1 MAYFTSFPV
10 EPFDAAPVT
19 NTHIYNPL
27 KDFAY
32 VVGLVLLSISAGVL
46 LVQPQQR
53 SSDSFAFFLLHYG
66 LAFGYAIFLA
76 VNRRL
81 RWWLFG
87 ARPADYPTLLLSLLL
102 WTVSCFALNRQI
114 AIFKPSATWLD
125 VHLAVSFA
133 ACIAYA
139 WKDRMPTALRGML
152 YFVLAA
158 TALLFAYYAVCTL
171 PLLAAGLM
179 LFWFFGLPLHGLIP
193 VVFTVYLGLIL
204 RSAGLT
210 NPRYRLPVF
219 AGLATPIVAVLWFSS
234 AWFLLN
240 KQVVDAL
247 DAVEMRGDSSLPRWV
262 AVSQRLKNTPT
273 TGKMLEAVAN
283 GSMQRSGRNPWE
295 MLFMAN
301 NNADNNDPLMQVAS
315 AVSPVPD
322 LSRDECTRIY
332 ASLYD
337 GRHRQEERL
346 WSGDN
351 LETKTVATRVLL
363 DPGHRL
369 SYTEKT
375 LTVGHRSF
383 GQDRGSG
390 TQEALYTFF
399 LPEGGVVTSLSLWIN
414 GQEEPALLTSKSKA
428 KEAYTTIVGRE
439 RRDPAVV
446 HWQEGHT
453 VQLRVFPVTPEMPR
467 RFKIGITAPL
477 RLDKAALSYQNVSFD
492 GPSALLATEQDSLF
506 FLRNGHFTAVP
517 AFFQQ
522 IAATIATYDGPYRH
536 TWSAACQA
544 APLSRTIF
552 SFDGKNYAVAPYTPQ
567 AENFR
572 PEKIYLDLNWAWTT
586 ADWQAV
592 RPMLRQAAV
601 YIPVADS
608 FELLTA
614 DNASRLFR
622 QAKQLR
628 FSLFPFHRIEAP
640 EQALVIAKSA
650 HPSLRPADLG
660 EAAFRQGLRA
670 MSGHAPIR
678 VFHLGNDDPSAYLE
692 ALAEARTIRCQ
703 QVDLSGLG
711 QALSA
716 GVFPQNVENAHTV
729 VLPSAGLLITEQDSA
744 TTATQ
749 APDHLFRLFAYQS
762 ILRDLGL
769 QQGEPEDLVR
779 LAEQAYVVTP
789 VSSLVTL
796 ETQADYDRFQ
806 IKPTEM
812 LNSLGNASFE
822 NAGSV
827 PEPHEWALILLLA
840 VAVLWSVRG
849 SWRW

>member
-1 MAYFTSFPV
+1 MAYSTSFPV

-19 NTHIYNPL
+19 NTDIYNPL

-87 ARPADYPTLLLSLLL
+87 ARPAGYPTLLLSLLL

-139 WKDRMPTALRGML
+139 WKDRMPTALRSML

-193 VVFTVYLGLIL
+193 VVFTIYLGLIL
-204 RSAGLT
+204 RNASLAD
-210 NPRYRLPVF
+210 PRYRLPVF
-219 AGLATPIVAVLWFSS
+219 AGLAIPIVAVLWFSS

-283 GSMQRSGRNPWE
+283 GSMQRSGGNPWE

-322 LSRDECTRIY
+322 LSRDECARIY

-351 LETKTVATRVLL
+351 LETKTVTTRVLL

-390 TQEALYTFF
+390 TQEAIYTFF
-399 LPEGGVVTSLSLWIN
+399 LP
-414 GQEEPALLTSKSKA
+414 
-428 KEAYTTIVGRE
+428 
-439 RRDPAVV
+439 
-446 HWQEGHT
+446 
-453 VQLRVFPVTPEMPR
+453 
-467 RFKIGITAPL
+467 
-477 RLDKAALSYQNVSFD
+477 
-492 GPSALLATEQDSLF
+492 
-506 FLRNGHFTAVP
+506 
-517 AFFQQ
+517 
-522 IAATIATYDGPYRH
+522 
-536 TWSAACQA
+536 
-544 APLSRTIF
+544 
-552 SFDGKNYAVAPYTPQ
+552 
-567 AENFR
+567 
-572 PEKIYLDLNWAWTT
+572 
-586 ADWQAV
+586 
-592 RPMLRQAAV
+592 
-601 YIPVADS
+601 
-608 FELLTA
+608 
-614 DNASRLFR
+614 
-622 QAKQLR
+622 
-628 FSLFPFHRIEAP
+628 
-640 EQALVIAKSA
+640 
-650 HPSLRPADLG
+650 
-660 EAAFRQGLRA
+660 
-670 MSGHAPIR
+670 
-678 VFHLGNDDPSAYLE
+678 
-692 ALAEARTIRCQ
+692 
-703 QVDLSGLG
+703 
-711 QALSA
+711 
-716 GVFPQNVENAHTV
+716 
-729 VLPSAGLLITEQDSA
+729 
-744 TTATQ
+744 
-749 APDHLFRLFAYQS
+749 
-762 ILRDLGL
+762 
-769 QQGEPEDLVR
+769 
-779 LAEQAYVVTP
+779 
-789 VSSLVTL
+789 
-796 ETQADYDRFQ
+796 
-806 IKPTEM
+806 
-812 LNSLGNASFE
+812 
-822 NAGSV
+822 
-827 PEPHEWALILLLA
+827 
-840 VAVLWSVRG
+840 
-849 SWRW
+849 